1 MRRPKAPELRLLLA
15 CARAHTTARDEA
27 AIRQLLEEG
36 IDWTGFARKSVGHGL
51 AGLAGHT
58 LIRLAPD
65 TVPEDIRCAFQ
76 AFIEQT
82 RNSNRVLLEELAQL
96 VGSLAD
102 RGVETIPFK
111 GPVLAMQAFGD
122 LGLRGFRDLDLL
134 IRDRDKDETVRVLCD
149 KGYDRQGRLTEAQ
162 FRLIHRLQGQEIM
175 FKPGVTAVEP
185 HTRLTSL
192 KMALDIDY
200 EGLWQRARRE
210 NIFGHQML
218 SFAPEDTLL
227 VLAIHGGKEL
237 WWDIKWACDIADFI
251 AAHPGLDWNAV
262 TTRARQQGCYR
273 MLLVATS
280 LAQTYLGAQ
289 VPDFIA
295 AAQTNDHAVEQI
307 ISRILARWEADDP
320 GGPPSNKTLSM
331 DRLRLHD
338 GFLRRAGY
346 VVRTLVLP
354 GPQHVPLVALPESL
368 NLAYIPIGIVHDR
381 IALPLYRAYEWTRA
395 QGESIGNFL
404 ALSPI
409 ALALTPISREKRKK
423 LRGLQQA
430 REKALRLVAAD
441 PRDHTAWIRMGDAL
455 SGLRRHR
462 RAIACYD
469 QALALMPDQNSVW
482 RKRGSAIAGLRK
494 SANLPGL
501 KEAPAFDHQDANGW
515 ALQAGFLAAC
525 EQHAEAAEA
534 SEQALRL
541 QPEHAAATR
550 IGICSRLLTCDWSKR
565 ESDKRIA
572 REALESGQVVIKPF
586 NFKSIFDSE
595 VENFLLAQLWAKGFP
610 QPGESLWRGERYQHE
625 RIRIA
630 YISTDFRSHPV
641 GLAMAGCF
649 EQHDRTRFEITA
661 VSLGPDDGSRVRK
674 KVQTV
679 VDRFLDARTI
689 SDGAVAAKLRGLEI
703 DIAVDL
709 NGLTGAKRPG
719 ILARRPAPVQVNYL
733 GYPGTM
739 AAPFIDYII
748 ADPFVIP
755 AENQIFFS
763 EKVAY
768 LPNAYLPYD
777 STRQIAEETPDRSE
791 EGLPQTGFVFACFN
805 TIYKISPEI
814 FDVWMRLLKA
824 VEGSVLWLPGPT
836 PAVIATLRQEAQARG
851 VAPERLVFARYAKRV
866 EDHLARHRLADLF
879 LDTLPYNA
887 HSTGGDALWAG
898 LPLLTCMG
906 QAFPGR
912 VAAGLLHAV
921 GLPEMVTDSLA
932 DYEARALFLAHHPE
946 ELAAIRKKLA
956 DNRASAPL
964 FDTPGFTRHLEA
976 IFTTMRE
983 RQESGLPP
991 DSFSVAAG

>member
-1 MRRPKAPELRLLLA
+1 VPELRLLLA
-15 CARAHTTARDEA
+15 CARAHTAAGDEA
-27 AIRQLLEEG
+27 IIRQMLEEG
-36 IDWTGFARKSVGHGL
+36 IDWTAFVRKTVAHGL

-58 LIRLAPD
+58 LARLAPD
-65 TVPEDIRCAFQ
+65 AVPGDIRAAFQ

-82 RNSNRVLLEELAQL
+82 RKSNQVLVDELAQL
-96 VGSLAD
+96 IGSLAD

-111 GPVLAMQAFGD
+111 GPVLAKQAFGD

-134 IRDRDKDETVRVLCD
+134 IRDRDRDETVRILCER
-149 KGYDRQGRLTEAQ
+149 GYERQGKLTEAQ

-175 FKPGVTAVEP
+175 FKPGIAAVEP

-200 EGLWQRARRE
+200 EGLWRRARRE

-251 AAHPGLDWNAV
+251 AAHPGLDWNAIA
-262 TTRARQQGCYR
+262 TRARKQGCYR

-280 LAQTYLGAQ
+280 LARHQLGAQ

-295 AAQTNDHAVEQI
+295 TAETSDPAVEQI
-307 ISRILARWEADDP
+307 TGRILARWEADDP

-331 DRLRLHD
+331 DRLNLHD
-338 GFLRRAGY
+338 GLIRRISY
-346 VVRTLVLP
+346 VVRTLFLP
-354 GPQHVPLVALPESL
+354 GPQHVPLATLPEAL
-368 NLAYIPIGIVHDR
+368 NFAYIPIGIVHDR
-381 IALPLYRAYEWTRA
+381 IALPLYRAYEWACA
-395 QGESIGNFL
+395 QTDHVRNFV
-404 ALSPI
+404 ALSPV
-409 ALALTPISREKRKK
+409 ALALTPMSREKRKK
-423 LRGLQQA
+423 LRSLQQT
-430 REKALRLVAAD
+430 REKALRAVAAD
-441 PRDHTAWIRMGDAL
+441 PRDHAAWVRMGDAL
-455 SGLRRHR
+455 SGLKRHK

-469 QALALMPDQNSVW
+469 KALALMPDQNSVW
-482 RKRGSAIAGLRK
+482 RKRGGVIATLRK
-494 SANLPGL
+494 SENLSGL
-501 KEAPAFDHQDANGW
+501 KEAPVFDPQDANGW

-525 EQHAEAAEA
+525 EQHAEAVEA

-541 QPEHAAATR
+541 DPEHAAAAR

-565 ESDKRIA
+565 ESDKHLA
-572 REALESGQVVIKPF
+572 RKALKSGQVVIKPF
-586 NFKSIFDSE
+586 NFKSVFESE
-595 VENFLLAQLWAKGFP
+595 EENFALAQLWAKGFP
-610 QPGESLWRGERYQHE
+610 QPGEPLWRGERYQHE

-649 EQHDRTRFEITA
+649 EQHDRAHFEITA

-679 VDRFLDARTI
+679 VDRFLDARSI
-689 SDGAVAAKLRGLEI
+689 GDAAVAAKLRALEI
-703 DIAVDL
+703 DIAIDL

-755 AENQIFFS
+755 HQNQIFFS

-777 STRQIAEETPDRSE
+777 STRQIAEEPPGRSE

-836 PAVIATLRQEAQARG
+836 PAVIAKLRQEAQARG
-851 VAPERLVFARYAKRV
+851 VASERLVFARYAKRA

-906 QAFPGR
+906 KAFPGR
-912 VAAGLLHAV
+912 VAAGLLHAA
-921 GLPEMVTDSLA
+921 GLPEMVTHSLPE
-932 DYEARALFLAHHPE
+932 YEARALFLAQHPE
-946 ELAAIRKKLA
+946 ELAAIRQKLV

-964 FDTPGFTRHLEA
+964 FDTPRFTRHLEA

-991 DSFSVAAG
+991 ASFSVAAG